1 MRAVL
6 LKDFGPPDRLAV
18 AEVPDPRPGPGEV
31 TVRVSA
37 VGIQFLETQIRAGL
51 MRDAPGQAPLPLV
64 LGKEV
69 AGEVVATGPGAGEA
83 VLGSRVLATTAAVG
97 GYAELAVV
105 PADSLIPVPEALDTG
120 AAVALYRHGATAEA
134 LIRAARVAPGDRVL
148 VQAAAG
154 AVGTILVQLLKRR
167 GATVI
172 GTAGG
177 GQKLTLV
184 KELGADH
191 AVDHALP
198 DWADRVREVA
208 GGGVDVVLDHIGG
221 TLGREAFGL
230 LASET
235 GRQVVFGFS
244 GGAPL
249 DVKPLELLSR
259 NLTLTGFSAR
269 ALWSRPDQARE
280 LVTGILDLAVEGA
293 IRPVVGQTFP
303 LEEAAA
309 AHAAVEARTTVGK
322 TLLVP

>member
-1 MRAVL
+1 MRSRPGARH
-6 LKDFGPPDRLAV
+6 DRRRRRIRRTRRRTGRSAHPRAGGPGHGGGRRALPARCHRRG
-18 AEVPDPRPGPGEV
+18 PDPGGP
-31 TVRVSA
+31 
-37 VGIQFLETQIRAGL
+37 RAP
-51 MRDAPGQAPLPLV
+51 R
-64 LGKEV
+64 
-69 AGEVVATGPGAGEA
+69 
-83 VLGSRVLATTAAVG
+83 
-97 GYAELAVV
+97 
-105 PADSLIPVPEALDTG
+105 
-120 AAVALYRHGATAEA
+120 
-134 LIRAARVAPGDRVL
+134 DRVL
-148 VQAAAG
+148 VQAAVG

-184 KELGADH
+184 KEPGADH
-191 AVDHALP
+191 TVDHALP

-208 GGGVDVVLDHIGG
+208 GGGVDIVLDHIGG
-221 TLGREAFGL
+221 TLGREALGL
-230 LASET
+230 LVSET

-269 ALWSRPDQARE
+269 ALRSRPDQARE

-322 TLLVP
+322 TLLIP